1 MAVKYFHLKVKEVV
15 RETSD
20 AVTIHF
26 WQPLSEQIKYQ
37 PGQFLTLMPVIDGQK
52 VRRAYSMSSSPHTD
66 AAPAV
71 TVKRV
76 PSGLVSNWLND
87 HLKAD
92 DFLEVMEPMG
102 HFMVEADARN
112 SRTVVLIGAGS
123 GITPLM
129 AIAKSILKIEAE
141 SRVVLL
147 YGNRNEDSIIFHE
160 KLRELAAQFGDRL
173 VVKHSLSQPLDGGWA
188 GHVGRL
194 NKTQI
199 LRLLEGVADFTPAS
213 CDYYI
218 CGPDGLMDEAERAL
232 AILEVAPARVHKE
245 SFVSS
250 TATHGEVVEDQ
261 EDDSLKTQEVTILYE
276 GSEYKFMVAPHQTIL
291 EAALDLDIDLPYSC
305 QAGMCT
311 ACLGKCTAGKVK
323 LDEEDG
329 LTDTELKAGFV
340 LTCVAHPLSK
350 GVVIE
355 VE

>member
-1 MAVKYFHLKVKEVV
+1 MAIKYFHLKVKEVI
-15 RETSD
+15 RETPD

-37 PGQFLTLMPVIDGQK
+37 PGQFLTLMPAIDGKK
-52 VRRAYSMSSSPHTD
+52 VRRSYSMSSSPHTD

-76 PSGLVSNWLND
+76 PGGLVSNWLND
-87 HLKAD
+87 HVKAG
-92 DFLEVMEPMG
+92 DFLEVMEPVG
-102 HFMVEADARN
+102 SFMVDADACN

-129 AIAKSILKIEAE
+129 AIAKSILKIETQ

-147 YGNRNEDSIIFHE
+147 YGNRNEYSIIFQDKLHE
-160 KLRELAAQFGDRL
+160 LTAQFGGRL
-173 VVKHSLSQPLDGGWA
+173 IVKHSLSQPLNGWT

-199 LRLLEGVADFTPAS
+199 LRLLEEVADFSPAS
-213 CDYYI
+213 CHYYI
-218 CGPDGLMDEAERAL
+218 CGPDGLMDEAQRAL
-232 AILEVAPARVHKE
+232 VILEVAPSLIHKE
-245 SFVSS
+245 SFLSA
-250 TATHGEVVEDQ
+250 ATQSEVVEDQ
-261 EDDSLKTQEVTILYE
+261 ADDTLKTQEVTILYE

-311 ACLGKCTAGKVK
+311 ACLGKCTSGKVK

-329 LTDTELKAGFV
+329 LTETELKAGFV
-340 LTCVAHPLSK
+340 LTCVAHPMSK
-350 GVVIE
+350 DVVIE